1 METIEKVNALP
12 KTPFKGSYKQFL
24 EYVKQYPAAAESAH
38 ARFYRLWVQKGTN
51 EARTVQLQNLYG
63 NSNITAFNATRNFY
77 GVERSL
83 HEMAVKY
90 LYPAAMGGETSKQ
103 ACVQI
108 GPPSSGKSDLDNTL
122 KALFRNAEPVPYLA
136 QSRVRDNPLNL
147 LYMIPIV
154 AADKAD
160 KEGAENFEQRVTE
173 IKLEIM
179 EELGLRQLVEL
190 TSRVKDILRAN
201 ALDEEFDAIARLA
214 AEDLVSAIVYGLG
227 MPKST
232 RSVVFAPE
240 PIVQDLVRGL
250 KLKPGKP
257 ISIAEYPVD
266 SFRFSSDFEGSVGI
280 VDVSEVNP
288 INFDISEWIG
298 SENLAMMG
306 RVEPDDPRSVQLNG
320 AFNKGNRGI
329 VILTEGLKNP
339 PEAQRILLEAL
350 QGRRVRLPNPLGGS
364 VGFDGVVIINSNESE
379 YNKFVNV
386 RENEPY
392 LDRFYRIWF
401 PYPVEKSQA
410 KRVIEKIWGSSE
422 FAKAEAEGGV
432 HVDPDVFDYLAHL
445 EILTRIEKHPSVPLN
460 MKVEAYDGRD
470 LRAKGMGMK
479 LTVHDLR
486 ESASAREGLE
496 GQSPRETAKI
506 LNSVA
511 AEVRGKGNTVTSRLV
526 RERLREWYKTNV
538 NDEKKRDALLG
549 LVANEQD
556 EVRNKTLRDIVLQSL
571 IESFPAECE
580 ATWQKYLDNIRA
592 FALNQSVKSQAG
604 YARGPVGGD
613 ETFMREIE
621 TDPDW
626 GVTLAEA
633 PKFRAEILAAVNQHL
648 TEKRTA
654 NVPYTCHQ
662 AVRRCIE
669 RYVLKKVRSGA
680 RLFSSASARNDED
693 RRKIND
699 AKERLV
705 KQYGFSEWSAEELLR
720 EAEENSDFLVER

>member
-1 METIEKVNALP
+1 METIITLP
-12 KTPFKGSYKQFL
+12 KTPFKGTFKDFL
-24 EYVKQYPAAAESAH
+24 AFAKEYPASCESAH
-38 ARFYRLWVQKGTN
+38 SRFSRLWMNKGVN
-51 EARTVQLQNLYG
+51 DARTVQVQNLFG
-63 NSNITAFNATRNFY
+63 DTNLQAFNATRNFY
-77 GVERSL
+77 GTERAL

-90 LYPAAMGGETSKQ
+90 LAPAAMGGETSKQ

-122 KALFRNAEPVPYLA
+122 KGLFRNAEPVPFLA

-147 LYMIPIV
+147 LYMIPTV

-160 KEGAENFEQRVTE
+160 AEGPEDFEARVAE
-173 IKLEIM
+173 IKLEIL
-179 EELGLRQLVEL
+179 ESLGLRNLVEL
-190 TSRVKDILRAN
+190 NSRVKKILRDAGL
-201 ALDEEFDAIARLA
+201 AESFDSIAKLTT
-214 AEDLVSAIVYGLG
+214 EDLVSAVVYGLG

-240 PIVQDLVRGL
+240 PMVQDLVRGL
-250 KLKPGKP
+250 KVKKGQA
-257 ISIAEYPVD
+257 IAIAEYPID

-298 SENLAMMG
+298 AENLAMMG
-306 RVEPDDPRSVQLNG
+306 RVDPDDPRSVQLNG

-410 KRVIEKIWGSSE
+410 RRVIEKIWGSSE
-422 FAKAEAEGGV
+422 YAKPETEGGV

-445 EILTRIEKHPSVPLN
+445 EILTRIEKHPSVPMN

-486 ESASAREGLE
+486 EAASAREGLE
-496 GQSPRETAKI
+496 GMSPRETAKI
-506 LNSVA
+506 INSVA
-511 AEVRGKGNTVTSRLV
+511 AEVKGKGNTVTSRLV
-526 RERLREWYKTNV
+526 RERLREWFKANV
-538 NDEKKRDALLG
+538 VDEKKREFLMG
-549 LVANEQD
+549 LVASELDQ
-556 EVRNKTLRDIVLQSL
+556 VRHKTLRDIVLASL

-580 ATWQKYLDNIRA
+580 STWQKYLDNIRA

-604 YARGPVGGD
+604 YSRGPVGGD

-626 GVTLAEA
+626 GVTLSEA
-633 PKFRAEILAAVNQHL
+633 PKFRAEVLAAVNQHL
-648 TEKRTA
+648 TEKRSA
-654 NVPYTCHQ
+654 VVPYTCHE

-669 RYVLKKVRSGA
+669 RHVLKKVRSGA
-680 RLFSSASARNDED
+680 RLFSTANARTDED

-699 AKERLV
+699 AKTRLV

-720 EAEENSDFLVER
+720 EAEENSDFLLER

>member
-1 METIEKVNALP
+1 METTVMNGSLP
-12 KTPFKGSYKQFL
+12 KTPFKGSFKDFL
-24 EYVKQYPAAAESAH
+24 SFAALHPAACESAH
-38 ARFYRLWVQKGTN
+38 ARFFRLWDSKGYN
-51 EARTVQLQNLYG
+51 DARSLQVQNLFG
-63 NSNITAFNATRNFY
+63 DTNLRAFNATKNFF
-77 GVERSL
+77 GTERAM

-122 KALFRNAEPVPYLA
+122 KGLFRNAEPVAYLKE
-136 QSRVRDNPLNL
+136 SRVRDNPLNL
-147 LYMIPIV
+147 LYMIPTV

-160 KEGAENFEQRVTE
+160 LEGAEDFEKRVLE

-179 EELGLRQLVEL
+179 EELGLRQLIAL
-190 TSRVKDILRAN
+190 NSRVKNILAG
-201 ALDEEFDAIARLA
+201 AGLDERFDSIAELST
-214 AEDLVSAIVYGLG
+214 EDFVSAIVYGLG

-240 PIVQDLVRGL
+240 PLVQDLVRGL
-250 KLKPGKP
+250 KVRPGKP
-257 ISIAEYPVD
+257 IAIADYPVD

-298 SENLAMMG
+298 AENLSMMG
-306 RVEPDDPRSVQLNG
+306 RVDTDDPRSVQLNG

-364 VGFDGVVIINSNESE
+364 VGFDGVVIINSNEAE

-410 KRVIEKIWGSSE
+410 RRVIEKIWGASE
-422 FAKAEAEGGV
+422 FARPESEGGV
-432 HVDPDVFDYLAHL
+432 HVDPDVFDYMAHL
-445 EILTRIEKHPSVPLN
+445 EILTRIEKHPSVPMN

-486 ESASAREGLE
+486 EAASAREGLE

-506 LNSVA
+506 INSVA
-511 AEVRGKGNTVTSRLV
+511 AEVKGKGNTVTSRLI
-526 RERLREWYKTNV
+526 RERLREWFKANV
-538 NDEKKRDALLG
+538 VDDKKREALMG
-549 LVANEQD
+549 LIANELD
-556 EVRNKTLRDIVLQSL
+556 EVRNKMLRDIVLASL

-626 GVTLAEA
+626 GVTLSEA
-633 PKFRAEILAAVNQHL
+633 PKFRAEVLAAVNQHL

-654 NVPYTCHQ
+654 NVPYNCHE
-662 AVRRCIE
+662 AIRRCIE

-693 RRKIND
+693 RRKISD
-699 AKERLV
+699 AKERLI

>member
-1 METIEKVNALP
+1 MIKDNNVLP
-12 KTPFKGSYKQFL
+12 KTPFKGSFKDFL
-24 EYVKQYPAAAESAH
+24 AFAVQHPASCESAH
-38 ARFYRLWVQKGTN
+38 ARFFRLWDNKGYN
-51 EARTVQLQNLYG
+51 DARTVQLQNLYG
-63 NSNITAFNATRNFY
+63 DSNLRSFNATRNFY
-77 GVERSL
+77 GTERAL

-122 KALFRNAEPVPYLA
+122 KALFRNAEPVPFLKE
-136 QSRVRDNPLNL
+136 SRVRDNPLNL
-147 LYMIPIV
+147 LYLIPTV
-154 AADKAD
+154 AADQAD
-160 KEGAENFEQRVTE
+160 KEGPEDFEARVSE
-173 IKLEIM
+173 IKLEIL
-179 EELGLRQLVEL
+179 ESLGLREMV
-190 TSRVKDILRAN
+190 TINARVKNILQAN
-201 ALDEEFDAIARLA
+201 NLPETFEAIASLST
-214 AEDLVSAIVYGLG
+214 EELVSCVVYGLG

-240 PIVQDLVRGL
+240 PMVQDLVRGL
-250 KLKPGKP
+250 KVKAGKP
-257 ISIAEYPVD
+257 IAIADYPID

-298 SENLAMMG
+298 AENLAMMG
-306 RVEPDDPRSVQLNG
+306 RVDTDDPRSVQLNG

-379 YNKFVNV
+379 YNKFVNI

-401 PYPVEKSQA
+401 PYPVEKSA
-410 KRVIEKIWGSSE
+410 ARRVIEKIWGSSE
-422 FAKAEAEGGV
+422 FAKPESEGGV
-432 HVDPDVFDYLAHL
+432 HVDPDVFDYLAQL
-445 EILTRIEKHPSVPLN
+445 EILTRIEKHPSVPMN
-460 MKVEAYDGRD
+460 MKVDAYDGRD

-486 ESASAREGLE
+486 DQASAREGLE

-506 LNSVA
+506 INSVA
-511 AEVRGKGNTVTSRLV
+511 AEVKGKGNTVTSRLI
-526 RERLREWYKTNV
+526 RERLREWFKANV
-538 NDEKKRDALLG
+538 VDEKKRDALMSLI
-549 LVANEQD
+549 ANELD
-556 EVRNKTLRDIVLQSL
+556 EIRNKTLRDIVLQSL
-571 IESFPAECE
+571 IESFPSECE

-626 GVTLAEA
+626 GVTLSEA

-648 TEKRTA
+648 TEKRSA
-654 NVPYTCHQ
+654 VVPYSCHE

-680 RLFSSASARNDED
+680 RLFSSSNARNDED
-693 RRKIND
+693 KRKIND
-699 AKERLV
+699 AKERLIN
-705 KQYGFSEWSAEELLR
+705 QYGFSDWSAEELLR

>member
-1 METIEKVNALP
+1 MKMEITLSGSTLP
-12 KTPFKGSYKQFL
+12 KTPFKGSFREFL
-24 EYVKQYPAAAESAH
+24 SYAAAHPASCESSH
-38 ARFYRLWVQKGTN
+38 ARFYRLWSSRGEN
-51 EARTVQLQNLYG
+51 EARTIQVQNLYG
-63 NSNITAFNATRNFY
+63 DTNLHAFNATRNFF
-77 GVERSL
+77 GTERAL

-90 LYPAAMGGETSKQ
+90 LFPAAMGGETSKQ

-122 KALFRNAEPVPYLA
+122 KALFRNAEPVPYLKE
-136 QSRVRDNPLNL
+136 SRVRDNPLNL
-147 LYMIPIV
+147 LYMIPTV
-154 AADKAD
+154 AADQAD
-160 KEGAENFEQRVTE
+160 REGAADFEKRSAQ

-179 EELGLRQLVEL
+179 EGLGLRQLI
-190 TSRVKDILRAN
+190 TINARVRSLLEAAN
-201 ALDEEFDAIARLA
+201 LEPAFDSIAMLST
-214 AEDLVSAIVYGLG
+214 EDLVSAVVYGLG
-227 MPKST
+227 MPRST

-240 PIVQDLVRGL
+240 PMVQDLVRGL
-250 KLKPGKP
+250 KVRAGKP
-257 ISIAEYPVD
+257 VAIADYPVD
-266 SFRFSSDFEGSVGI
+266 SFRFSSDFEGSIGI
-280 VDVSEVNP
+280 IDVSEVNP

-298 SENLAMMG
+298 AENLAMMG
-306 RVEPDDPRSVQLNG
+306 RVDTDDPRSVQLNG

-379 YNKFVNV
+379 YNKFVSV

-410 KRVIEKIWGSSE
+410 RRVIEKIWSSSE
-422 FAKAEAEGGV
+422 FASQGGV

-445 EILTRIEKHPSVPLN
+445 EILTRIEKHPSVPMN

-486 ESASAREGLE
+486 EVASAREGLE

-511 AEVRGKGNTVTSRLV
+511 AEVRGKGNTVTSRLI
-526 RERLREWYKTNV
+526 RERLKEWFKANV
-538 NDEKKRDALLG
+538 VDEKKREALMSFI
-549 LVANEQD
+549 ANELD
-556 EVRNKTLRDIVLQSL
+556 EVRNKTLRDIVLASL
-571 IESFPAECE
+571 IESFPTECE

-626 GVTLAEA
+626 GVTLSEA
-633 PKFRAEILAAVNQHL
+633 PKFRAEVLAAVNQHL
-648 TEKRTA
+648 TEKRSAT
-654 NVPYTCHQ
+654 VPYTCHE

-669 RYVLKKVRSGA
+669 RFVLKKVRAGA
-680 RLFSSASARNDED
+680 RLFSSANARTDED
-693 RRKIND
+693 RRMINN
-699 AKERLV
+699 AKERLIR
-705 KQYGFSEWSAEELLR
+705 QYGFSEWSAEELLR
-720 EAEENSDFLVER
+720 EAEENSDFIEER

>member
-1 METIEKVNALP
+1 V
-12 KTPFKGSYKQFL
+12 
-24 EYVKQYPAAAESAH
+24 
-38 ARFYRLWVQKGTN
+38 
-51 EARTVQLQNLYG
+51 QNLYG
-63 NSNITAFNATRNFY
+63 DTNLHAFNATRNFF
-77 GVERSL
+77 GTERAL

-90 LYPAAMGGETSKQ
+90 LFPAAMGGETSKQ

-122 KALFRNAEPVPYLA
+122 KALFRNAEPVPYLKE
-136 QSRVRDNPLNL
+136 SRVRDNPLNL
-147 LYMIPIV
+147 LYMIPTV
-154 AADKAD
+154 AADQAD
-160 KEGAENFEQRVTE
+160 REGADDFEKRSAQ

-179 EELGLRQLVEL
+179 EGLGLRQLI
-190 TSRVKDILRAN
+190 TINARVRSLLEAAN
-201 ALDEEFDAIARLA
+201 LEPAFDSIAMLST
-214 AEDLVSAIVYGLG
+214 EDLVSAVVYGLG
-227 MPKST
+227 MPRST

-240 PIVQDLVRGL
+240 PMVQDLVRGL
-250 KLKPGKP
+250 KVRAGKP
-257 ISIAEYPVD
+257 VAIADYPVD
-266 SFRFSSDFEGSVGI
+266 SFRFSSDFEGSIGI
-280 VDVSEVNP
+280 IDVSEVNP

-298 SENLAMMG
+298 AENLAMMG
-306 RVEPDDPRSVQLNG
+306 RVDTDDPRSVQLNG

-379 YNKFVNV
+379 YNKFVSV

-410 KRVIEKIWGSSE
+410 RRVIEKIWSSSE
-422 FAKAEAEGGV
+422 FASQGGV

-445 EILTRIEKHPSVPLN
+445 EILTRIEKHPSVPMN

-486 ESASAREGLE
+486 EVASAREGLE

-511 AEVRGKGNTVTSRLV
+511 AEVRGKGNTVTSRLI
-526 RERLREWYKTNV
+526 RERLKEWFKANV
-538 NDEKKRDALLG
+538 VDEKKREALMSFI
-549 LVANEQD
+549 ANELD
-556 EVRNKTLRDIVLQSL
+556 EVRNKTLRDIVLASL
-571 IESFPAECE
+571 IESFPTECE

-626 GVTLAEA
+626 GVTLSEA
-633 PKFRAEILAAVNQHL
+633 PKFRAEVLAAVNQHL
-648 TEKRTA
+648 TEKRSAT
-654 NVPYTCHQ
+654 VPYTCHE

-669 RYVLKKVRSGA
+669 RFVLKKVRAGA
-680 RLFSSASARNDED
+680 RLFSSANARTDED
-693 RRKIND
+693 RRMINN
-699 AKERLV
+699 AKERLIR
-705 KQYGFSEWSAEELLR
+705 QYGFSEWSAEELLR
-720 EAEENSDFLVER
+720 EAEENSDFIEER